1 MSSDLPRKN
10 DRPTKDEYYLSI
22 ALEVSR
28 RGTCLRRNYG
38 AVIVNRDHIVST
50 GYSGAPRGQ
59 RNCIDIGSC
68 ARQQANVPAGE
79 RYELCRSVHAEMNAI
94 IHASREEMIGGTLY
108 LAGCEHDSG
117 EEVYS
122 AMPCRLCT
130 RVIINAGLQEVIVRD
145 ARDRI
150 RAYKVADWVRH
161 EDFLSVP
168 ENL

>member
-1 MSSDLPRKN
+1 LHREDPVDN
-10 DRPTKDEYYLSI
+10 DRPSKDEYYLSI

-59 RNCIDIGSC
+59 KNCIDLGHC
-68 ARQQANVPAGE
+68 PRQQAKIPAGE
-79 RYELCRSVHAEMNAI
+79 RYEMNAI
-94 IHASREEMIGGTLY
+94 VHASREEMIGGTLY
-108 LAGCEHDSG
+108 LAGTQHDTG

-122 AMPCRLCT
+122 ASPCRMCT
-130 RVIINAGLQEVIVRD
+130 RVIINAGIERVVVRD
-145 ARDRI
+145 GPSTI
-150 RAYKVADWVRH
+150 RAYPVAGWILH

-168 ENL
+168 ENR